1 LHIVTFVYL
10 MFTLFTSDPSPTTD
24 EVLDK
29 SIQDPLLKKGYKGMA
44 NRRYVFI
51 LFYFTTISE

>member
-1 LHIVTFVYL
+1 